1 MRVQVGLGQYGLRSD
16 QMVELMFTL
25 RVSHRV
31 TSVMTHPCVC
41 VCTLTHTHT
50 HSHPFP
56 PLVSVFSCSYFYVD
70 LKHQLE
76 CC

>member
-50 HSHPFP
+50 LSPIPSFG
-56 PLVSVFSCSYFYVD
+56 FCF
-70 LKHQLE
+70 QLQLLLRRSE
-76 CC
+76 TPT